1 MRDII
6 RISIGLILA
15 VVMYTLLESIS
26 FSAVLIFNIF
36 NLVVIYFAME
46 KGETSGAILG
56 MVCGMIQDSFS
67 AGVFGVAGISKTITG
82 FLAGVIAKR
91 INTVLFSRNFIFIF
105 FLSGMELLIWAFL
118 YVFIFSERINTG
130 QGLIF
135 FQPMGTA
142 LLGSISF
149 KLIRFLYKLKHSK
162 SHEK

>member
-1 MRDII
+1 
-6 RISIGLILA
+6 
-15 VVMYTLLESIS
+15 
-26 FSAVLIFNIF
+26 
-36 NLVVIYFAME
+36 ME

-82 FLAGVIAKR
+82 FLAGIIAKR

-149 KLIRFLYKLKHSK
+149 KLIRFLYKLKHPK
-162 SHEK
+162 SHEN

>member
-1 MRDII
+1 MRDIT

-15 VVMYTLLESIS
+15 VIMYTLLESIS
-26 FSAVLIFNIF
+26 FSTVLIFNIF

-82 FLAGVIAKR
+82 FLAGFVAKR
-91 INTVLFSRNFIFIF
+91 IDIVLFSRNFIFIF
-105 FLSGMELLIWAFL
+105 FLSGMELIIWAFF

-135 FQPMGTA
+135 LQPMGTA

-149 KLIRFLYKLKHSK
+149 KLIRYLHELKNSK

>member
-15 VVMYTLLESIS
+15 VVMYTLLENIS
-26 FSAVLIFNIF
+26 FSMVIIFNIF

-67 AGVFGVAGISKTITG
+67 VGVFGVAGISKTILG
-82 FLAGVIAKR
+82 FLAGFLAKR
-91 INTVLFSRNFIFIF
+91 VDIVFFRRKFVYIF

-118 YVFIFSERINTG
+118 YVFIFSEQINTG

-135 FQPMGTA
+135 FQPLGTA

-149 KLIRFLYKLKHSK
+149 KLIRFLYKLKHPNN
-162 SHEK
+162 HE

>member
-82 FLAGVIAKR
+82 FLAG
-91 INTVLFSRNFIFIF
+91 
-105 FLSGMELLIWAFL
+105 
-118 YVFIFSERINTG
+118 
-130 QGLIF
+130 
-135 FQPMGTA
+135 
-142 LLGSISF
+142 
-149 KLIRFLYKLKHSK
+149 
-162 SHEK
+162 